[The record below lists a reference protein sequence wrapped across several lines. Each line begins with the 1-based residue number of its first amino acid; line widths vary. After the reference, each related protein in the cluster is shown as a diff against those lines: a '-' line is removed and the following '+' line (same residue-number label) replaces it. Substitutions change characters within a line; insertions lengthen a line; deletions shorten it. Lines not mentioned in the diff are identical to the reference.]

1 MKKHLFIPLFVFTL
15 SCNTE
20 KGEENNKV
28 IENQQITS
36 SSDSLIDL
44 NQNVIEEKAIQNE
57 NIEDKWQID
66 DYVELLMGAKIY
78 TSWDEIHENETAGAS
93 FYEILDIKGGFARI
107 TGAYE
112 GAGEFVMWRMED
124 GNDIVGK
131 MSMGCGPA
139 CDYSYQFYVCNKET
153 TQKIELKNIMPIA
166 EMDKHKVKMH
176 EKALKK
182 FNLDYPEDI
191 SYIFNFPRKGTSM
204 EVDIQLGADEVHVPI
219 LRLSWDKSK
228 FNIEQLY
235 EEVNEKTFY

>member
-1 MKKHLFIPLFVFTL
+1 
-15 SCNTE
+15 
-20 KGEENNKV
+20 
-28 IENQQITS
+28 
-36 SSDSLIDL
+36 
-44 NQNVIEEKAIQNE
+44 
-57 NIEDKWQID
+57 
-66 DYVELLMGAKIY
+66 
-78 TSWDEIHENETAGAS
+78 
-93 FYEILDIKGGFARI
+93 
-107 TGAYE
+107 
-112 GAGEFVMWRMED
+112 MED
-124 GNDIVGK
+124 GNDLVGK

>member
-78 TSWDEIHENETAGAS
+78 TSWDEIPEN
-93 FYEILDIKGGFARI
+93 
-107 TGAYE
+107 
-112 GAGEFVMWRMED
+112 
-124 GNDIVGK
+124 
-131 MSMGCGPA
+131 
-139 CDYSYQFYVCNKET
+139 
-153 TQKIELKNIMPIA
+153 
-166 EMDKHKVKMH
+166 
-176 EKALKK
+176 
-182 FNLDYPEDI
+182 
-191 SYIFNFPRKGTSM
+191 
-204 EVDIQLGADEVHVPI
+204 
-219 LRLSWDKSK
+219 
-228 FNIEQLY
+228 
-235 EEVNEKTFY
+235 